1 MNQSKE
7 KVTQKKTEKKQSDPN
22 ISKKEVEEFVV
33 EQVFSK
39 MGGKPDNFYKIRAYN
54 VFDNSWRVDVWNSR
68 DTGDNTL
75 TKRVRYWIQTLVLI
89 MLINRSLIWLQ

>member
-1 MNQSKE
+1 
-7 KVTQKKTEKKQSDPN
+7 
-22 ISKKEVEEFVV
+22 
-33 EQVFSK
+33 

-75 TKRVRYWIQTLVLI
+75 TRRISIDYSYFVKTDETGKILDSDPSIDNV
-89 MLINRSLIWLQ
+89 N